1 MQWLNSL
8 RTRVHSL
15 KRSIRRFSARSSALS
30 VIVALASRCTRSS
43 RARVVLSVAKTSAA
57 AVWSVSRSNK
67 VVYTQFG
74 GADLDETERLAL
86 DACAERAKEPC
97 RILIRNFAP
106 ADEPETKPEGFN

>member
-1 MQWLNSL
+1 M
-8 RTRVHSL
+8 
-15 KRSIRRFSARSSALS
+15 IRYAGRPTEK
-30 VIVALASRCTRSS
+30 ALA
-43 RARVVLSVAKTSAA
+43 
-57 AVWSVSRSNK
+57 VSRSNK